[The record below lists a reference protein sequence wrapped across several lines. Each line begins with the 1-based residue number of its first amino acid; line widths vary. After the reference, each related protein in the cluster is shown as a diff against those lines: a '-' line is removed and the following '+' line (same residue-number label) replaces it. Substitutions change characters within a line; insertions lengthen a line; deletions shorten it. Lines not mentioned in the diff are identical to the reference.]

1 MYPMLDGS
9 PNTRNGITA
18 TYLPWVREGRPGLTM
33 DALLPGVGV
42 PEIMCLIGGIAR
54 RIKAA
59 RIAAPAGATH
69 FQGITRGCLGA
80 CMTMEAITGRLPCQA
95 SRSAMISAAFG

>member
-1 MYPMLDGS
+1 MLDAS
-9 PNTRNGITA
+9 PSTRNGITA
-18 TYLPWVREGRPGLTM
+18 TYLPWAREGRPGLTT
-33 DALLPGVGV
+33 DALLPVDV

-69 FQGITRGCLGA
+69 FQGIVRGCLGA
-80 CMTMEAITGRLPCQA
+80 CMTIDAITGRLPCHA
-95 SRSAMISAAFG
+95 SRSAMISAALG